1 MIKIQKSRF
10 GFWVQYIAKN
20 GEILANSETFKSK
33 QSAKKNIKAVAGIF
47 RVDSKPLITVIDC
60 AGKTEKT
67 ITL

>member
-20 GEILANSETFKSK
+20 GEILAISETFKSK
-33 QSAKKNIKAVAGIF
+33 QSAKKNIKSIAGIF
-47 RVDSKPLITVIDC
+47 RVDSKEEITVIDFT
-60 AGKTEKT
+60 GKTEKT